1 MCKVSGTVAD
11 KQWEKISRCGRQCV
25 CHSFP
30 EVKLLHM
37 KNPPAIW
44 ETQVQ
49 FLGQEDPLE
58 KGMATYCSIFAWE
71 IPWTEQPGRLQSKRL
86 KRV

>member
-1 MCKVSGTVAD
+1 MCKVSGTMVD
-11 KQWEKISRCGRQCV
+11 KQWEKISRSGRQCV

-49 FLGQEDPLE
+49 SLARRILWRRDWQPTPVFLCGKSHGQSNLA
-58 KGMATYCSIFAWE
+58 GYSLR
-71 IPWTEQPGRLQSKRL
+71 G
-86 KRV
+86 